1 MPEGRR
7 SARTAHPRGVGE
19 SSRGGAEAA
28 GSGAGFASG
37 TSAGSG
43 LVVPSASIGAGAESG
58 D

>member
-1 MPEGRR
+1 M
-7 SARTAHPRGVGE
+7 E